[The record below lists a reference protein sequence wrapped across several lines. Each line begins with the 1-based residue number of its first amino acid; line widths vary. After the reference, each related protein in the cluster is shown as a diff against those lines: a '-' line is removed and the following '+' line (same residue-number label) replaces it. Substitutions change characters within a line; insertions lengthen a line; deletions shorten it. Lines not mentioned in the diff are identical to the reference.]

1 MNSFEFGNLF
11 DVLKD
16 SINEDEIVDE
26 DTDDEENIISKSELY
41 CNKCL
46 KESIKNIKGELI
58 CMSCS
63 TCYGVSID
71 SGAEWRFYGS
81 DDSKG
86 ADPNRCGM
94 PTNSLLPEFS
104 IGSIIPYRN
113 NESFHMK
120 KIRNYNTWIGSCYR
134 EKSLYNVFESISIRA
149 KNYGIPNCIIEDAKY
164 KYKIIS
170 EVKISRGE
178 NRIGIIASCLFIACY
193 ENKSRRS
200 IKEIAEIFKIPPTSM
215 TKGFKKFNE
224 IMLSLKPEYK
234 DKFNSCISE
243 SVDFINR
250 FCSNLNLEK
259 EIIDICRYV
268 CNKIEQYD
276 LVSENTPT
284 SKTAGSIYLVVY
296 LFDLDISKK
305 DISNTC
311 STSDVTIC
319 KCFSKLIDYYV
330 YLIPEDML
338 QYLALDYIH
347 KFSNSLIKYFNS
359 EIHNKFL
366 QSCLIL
372 FKKCI
377 SDNLLKN
384 TKHVTFLSAGVVYY
398 MIKEFKFDNL
408 SINNITT
415 LYNIQEN
422 NVLNMYKLIK
432 ENEDKNN

>member
-1 MNSFEFGNLF
+1 
-11 DVLKD
+11 
-16 SINEDEIVDE
+16 
-26 DTDDEENIISKSELY
+26 
-41 CNKCL
+41 
-46 KESIKNIKGELI
+46 
-58 CMSCS
+58 
-63 TCYGVSID
+63 
-71 SGAEWRFYGS
+71 
-81 DDSKG
+81 
-86 ADPNRCGM
+86 M

-113 NESFHMK
+113 NESYHMK

-193 ENKSRRS
+193 ENQSRRS
-200 IKEIAEIFKIPPTSM
+200 IKEIAEIFKIPATSM

-243 SVDFINR
+243 SIDFINR

-259 EIIDICRYV
+259 EIVDICRYV
-268 CNKIEQYD
+268 CNKIEYYD

-284 SKTAGSIYLVVY
+284 SKTAGSIYLVSY
-296 LFDLDISKK
+296 LFDLNISKK
-305 DISNTC
+305 DISNIC
-311 STSDVTIC
+311 STSEVTIC
-319 KCFSKLIDYYV
+319 KCFTKLIDYYI

-338 QYLALDYIH
+338 KYLALDYIH

-366 QSCLIL
+366 QNCLDL
-372 FKKCI
+372 FQKCI
-377 SDNLLKN
+377 ANDLLEN
-384 TKHVTFLSAGVVYY
+384 TKYVTFLSAGVVYY
-398 MIKEFKFDNL
+398 NIKKFKFDNL
-408 SINNITT
+408 NISNITN

-422 NVLNMYKLIK
+422 NILNSYNKIVEAEL
-432 ENEDKNN
+432 D

>member
-1 MNSFEFGNLF
+1 MNNFEFGNLF
-11 DVLKD
+11 DLLKD

-26 DTDDEENIISKSELY
+26 ETDDDEDIVTRSELY
-41 CNKCL
+41 CGKCL
-46 KESIKNIKGELI
+46 KESVKNIKGELI

-71 SGAEWRFYGS
+71 SGAEWRYYGS

-104 IGSIIPYRN
+104 IGSIIPYRH
-113 NESFHMK
+113 NESYHMK

-250 FCSNLNLEK
+250 FCSNLNLEDK
-259 EIIDICRYV
+259 YIDLCIHIIDKADEYSIV
-268 CNKIEQYD
+268 SESAPPSIATGAIF
-276 LVSENTPT
+276 LVSNLCDLGITKKII
-284 SKTAGSIYLVVY
+284 SKEC
-296 LFDLDISKK
+296 DISE
-305 DISNTC
+305 
-311 STSDVTIC
+311 VTIN
-319 KCFSKLIDYYV
+319 KCYKKLNTYKK
-330 YLIPEDML
+330 YL
-338 QYLALDYIH
+338 LDD
-347 KFSNSLIKYFNS
+347 
-359 EIHNKFL
+359 E
-366 QSCLIL
+366 
-372 FKKCI
+372 
-377 SDNLLKN
+377 
-384 TKHVTFLSAGVVYY
+384 
-398 MIKEFKFDNL
+398 IKE
-408 SINNITT
+408 T
-415 LYNIQEN
+415 YNIEF
-422 NVLNMYKLIK
+422 
-432 ENEDKNN
+432 

>member
-1 MNSFEFGNLF
+1 MSTFEFTNLF
-11 DVLKD
+11 NVLKD
-16 SINEDEIVDE
+16 SITTDEE
-26 DTDDEENIISKSELY
+26 DDEEENELINESFCSKCAKDSV
-41 CNKCL
+41 
-46 KESIKNIKGELI
+46 KNIKGELI
-58 CMSCS
+58 CISCS
-63 TCYGVSID
+63 TCYGVTID

-86 ADPNRCGM
+86 SDPNRCGM

-113 NESFHMK
+113 NESYHMK

-149 KNYGIPNCIIEDAKY
+149 KNYGIPSCIIEDAKY

-193 ENKSRRS
+193 ENQSRRS
-200 IKEIAEIFKIPPTSM
+200 IKEIAEIFKIPSTSM

-243 SVDFINR
+243 SIDFINR

-259 EIIDICRYV
+259 EIVDICRYV
-268 CNKIEQYD
+268 CNKIEYYD

-284 SKTAGSIYLVVY
+284 SKTAGSIYLVSY
-296 LFDLDISKK
+296 LFDLNISKK
-305 DISNTC
+305 DISNIC
-311 STSDVTIC
+311 STSEVTIC
-319 KCFSKLIDYYV
+319 KCFTKLIDYYI

-338 QYLALDYIH
+338 KYLALDYIH

-366 QSCLIL
+366 QNCLNL
-372 FKKCI
+372 FQKCI
-377 SDNLLKN
+377 ANDLLDN
-384 TKHVTFLSAGVVYY
+384 TKYVTFLSSGVVYY
-398 MIKEFKFDNL
+398 YIKKFKFDNL
-408 SINNITT
+408 GIINIIN
-415 LYNIQEN
+415 LYNIQETN
-422 NVLNMYKLIK
+422 ILKTYKKIVEANL
-432 ENEDKNN
+432 D